1 MLIVDA
7 DKCIGCG
14 YCEEACPFSV
24 PHRGHP
30 PGAAKKCTFCV
41 DRVKSESKPCCAEA
55 CPIGATTFGA
65 RTDLLLTA
73 KTKVQKLVRLGW
85 PEAQLYGENELGGLN
100 VIQILLKPP
109 TFYGLPEKP
118 RLATENVIAQWTAG
132 SLIAAAL
139 IAPIWYLHKRNSKKD
154 KIPAKQKESV

>member
-1 MLIVDA
+1 LV
-7 DKCIGCG
+7 
-14 YCEEACPFSV
+14 
-24 PHRGHP
+24 
-30 PGAAKKCTFCV
+30 
-41 DRVKSESKPCCAEA
+41 
-55 CPIGATTFGA
+55 
-65 RTDLLLTA
+65 TA

-100 VIQILLKPP
+100 MIQILLKPP